1 MEPNLG
7 QALHLINGDA
17 TGNRI
22 ASGKVVAEMLAAGKT
37 PEQVIENLYIRTFS
51 RLPSVTERGQLLAK
65 IDQDP
70 AKHRQDLEDIFWA
83 LLNAKE
89 FIFNH

>member
-17 TGNRI
+17 TGSRI
-22 ASGKVVAEMLAAGKT
+22 TSGKVVATMLANGKS
-37 PEQVIENLYIRTFS
+37 PEHIIENLYIRTFS
-51 RLPSVTERGQLLAK
+51 RLPTDTELSQLLSK
-65 IDQDP
+65 IDKDP
-70 AKHRQDLEDIFWA
+70 KKIQQDLEDVFWA